1 MYSTK
6 QRLLDILTQLQ
17 ADVQDYING
26 NGAHD
31 AINPYNGICA
41 HIDHEECSQE
51 HYVAQTLMQQWPK
64 RADSACFVVPASRT
78 DASENAAEDAY
89 NECMDM
95 WHGSEYADLRR
106 ELLAWMIEE
115 LKK

>member
-1 MYSTK
+1 MDTTK

-17 ADVQDYING
+17 ADVQEYLHTDVPPGSLTISE
-26 NGAHD
+26 
-31 AINPYNGICA
+31 GICW
-41 HIDHEECSQE
+41 HIDEDVTAKATEEFKLA
-51 HYVAQTLMQQWPK
+51 VTLMHQWPK
-64 RADSACFVVPASRT
+64 RSGERGFPVPSTTTSSASG
-78 DASENAAEDAY
+78 AY
-89 NECMDM
+89 REHRDM